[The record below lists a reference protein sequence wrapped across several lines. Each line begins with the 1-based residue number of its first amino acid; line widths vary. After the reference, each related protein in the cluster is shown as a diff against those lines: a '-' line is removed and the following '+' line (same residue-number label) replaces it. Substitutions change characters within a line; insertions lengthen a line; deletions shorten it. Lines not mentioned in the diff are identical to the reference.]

1 MFIVTIVLAV
11 LLALVYAAGGLQK
24 ATGSESGLKSADHVG
39 ASHGLWKAI
48 GGLEILAAIGLLVG
62 LAVWPLG
69 VAAGIGL
76 VLLMA
81 GATVFH
87 LRAGDTV
94 KFFAPAVILGLAALV
109 EVIVRA
115 ASA

>member
-1 MFIVTIVLAV
+1 VFIITIVLAV
-11 LLALVYAAGGLQK
+11 LLSLVYAGGGLQK
-24 ATGSESGLKSADHVG
+24 VTGAESGLKNADHVG
-39 ASHGLWKAI
+39 ASHGLWKGI
-48 GGLEILAAIGLLVG
+48 GALELLAVVGLLVG

-81 GATVFH
+81 GAVVFH
-87 LRAGDTV
+87 VRAGDTV
-94 KFFAPAVILGLAALV
+94 KGFGPAVILGILALA

>member
-11 LLALVYAAGGLQK
+11 LLALAFGAAGGQK
-24 ATGSESGLKSADHVG
+24 LAGAKSVMDSADHVHFSHNSYKIIG
-39 ASHGLWKAI
+39 A
-48 GGLEILAAIGLLVG
+48 LEILAAIGLLAG

-76 VLLMA
+76 VLLMT
-81 GATVFH
+81 G
-87 LRAGDTV
+87 
-94 KFFAPAVILGLAALV
+94 AVISHIRVGDKIAQFGPALALGLLSLV

>member
-24 ATGSESGLKSADHVG
+24 VTGSESGLKNADHVG
-39 ASHGLWKAI
+39 VSHGLWKGI

-81 GATVFH
+81 GAVVFH
-87 LRAGDTV
+87 IRAGDNA
-94 KFFAPAVILGLAALV
+94 KLFGPAVILGLLALV